1 MAAVNV
7 YHTSVTTDNLSRND
21 ILQWINTALEANFTK
36 VEDLCSGSAYCQF
49 MEMMFPGRRLRSIF
63 RAIGSRSKR
72 VKWCTKLEHE
82 YINNFK
88 VLQEYFKAL
97 AVDKIVPVEKLV
109 KGKFQDNFEFVQ
121 WFKKFFDANYTAA
134 HDYDPVAARDGQ
146 PLGSGGG
153 KGTTASSGIRAP
165 PASRPAPVV
174 RAAPAPTRAPI
185 AATKPMQQHQP
196 KISPSVNR
204 PGGGSS
210 GHHID
215 SHHGS
220 HSHDNLRL
228 QQEIDNLQEIIQ
240 QHAAQIAGLEKERD
254 FYYQKLRDVEV
265 ICQEPECD
273 SLPQTQRILEILY
286 ATEEGFA
293 QPDQENGNGEAEDV
307 NGITVGSNGNGSAL
321 VGGEED
327 TY

>member
-36 VEDLCSGSAYCQF
+36 VEDLCSG
-49 MEMMFPGRRLRSIF
+49 
-63 RAIGSRSKR
+63 AIGTRSKR
-72 VKWCTKLEHE
+72 VKWTTKLEHE

-97 AVDKIVPVEKLV
+97 QVDKIVPVEKLV

-134 HDYDPVAARDGQ
+134 HDYDPIAARDGQ
-146 PLGSGGG
+146 SLGSGGG
-153 KGTTASSGIRAP
+153 KAAAGGGSSGIRAP
-165 PASRPAPVV
+165 PASRPVPAPVT
-174 RAAPAPTRAPI
+174 RAAPPPTRPPVTA
-185 AATKPMQQHQP
+185 KPMQQHQQ
-196 KISPSVNR
+196 KISPSVHR
-204 PGGGSS
+204 PVGNSS
-210 GHHID
+210 GHHVD
-215 SHHGS
+215 THHGS
-220 HSHDNLRL
+220 HNTESIRL

-240 QHAAQIAGLEKERD
+240 QHAAQITGLEKERD

-265 ICQEPECD
+265 ICQEPECE
-273 SLPQTQRILEILY
+273 SLPHTQKILEILY

-293 QPDQENGNGEAEDV
+293 QPDQENGNGELDDA
-307 NGITVGSNGNGSAL
+307 NGLTVGSNGNGNGSAL
-321 VGGEED
+321 VGGDED

>member
-36 VEDLCSGSAYCQF
+36 IEDLCTGAAYCQF
-49 MEMMFPGRRLRSIF
+49 MEMMFPG
-63 RAIGSRSKR
+63 AIGTRSKR
-72 VKWCTKLEHE
+72 VKWNTKLEHE

-97 AVDKIVPVEKLV
+97 TVDKIVPVEKLV

-146 PLGSGGG
+146 PLGNGKTSGAG
-153 KGTTASSGIRAP
+153 SGIRAP
-165 PASRPAPVV
+165 PASRPPPVAPV
-174 RAAPAPTRAPI
+174 RAAPPVAKPPVT
-185 AATKPMQQHQP
+185 TKPMQQHQQ
-196 KISPSVNR
+196 KISPSTHR
-204 PGGGSS
+204 PAGA
-210 GHHID
+210 GHHVD
-215 SHHGS
+215 PHHGL
-220 HSHDNLRL
+220 HSNENIRL
-228 QQEIDNLQEIIQ
+228 QQEIDTLQDIVQ

-265 ICQEPECD
+265 ICQEPECE
-273 SLPQTQRILEILY
+273 SLPQIQKILEILY

-293 QPDQENGNGEAEDV
+293 QPDQENGVGDLDEANGL
-307 NGITVGSNGNGSAL
+307 TVGNNGNGSAL
-321 VGGEED
+321 IGGDDD

>member
-36 VEDLCSGSAYCQF
+36 IEDLCTGAAYCQF
-49 MEMMFPGRRLRSIF
+49 MEMMFPGV
-63 RAIGSRSKR
+63 IGTRTKR
-72 VKWCTKLEHE
+72 VKWNTKLEHE

-134 HDYDPVAARDGQ
+134 HDYDPVAAREGQ
-146 PLGSGGG
+146 PLGSGKPGG
-153 KGTTASSGIRAP
+153 GTSGIRAP
-165 PASRPAPVV
+165 PASRPAPIV
-174 RAAPAPTRAPI
+174 RAAPPPTTRPPVT
-185 AATKPMQQHQP
+185 TKPMQQHQQ
-196 KISPSVNR
+196 KISPSVHR
-204 PGGGSS
+204 PVGGA
-210 GHHID
+210 HHVD
-215 SHHGS
+215 SHHGP
-220 HSHDNLRL
+220 HSHESIRL

-240 QHAAQIAGLEKERD
+240 QHAAQITGLEKERD

-265 ICQEPECD
+265 ICQEPECE
-273 SLPQTQRILEILY
+273 SLPHTQKILEILY

-293 QPDQENGNGEAEDV
+293 QPDQENGNGDLDDA
-307 NGITVGSNGNGSAL
+307 NGLTVGNNGNGSAL
-321 VGGEED
+321 VVGDED
-327 TY
+327 TF